1 MKILIADGSRVMRRI
16 VMRTLRQAGL
26 VGQEL
31 VEAAD
36 GHEGLRAVI
45 AEDPDLVLCDWDL
58 PGLDGLALLSTL
70 RARGNQVRFGL
81 LSASSSPEMVVRSAE
96 VGALFVIAKPPT
108 PESFRACLQ
117 LQEAAPGAEAPGG
130 GEEEG
135 QPGTQPTAVPSPKT
149 VRDLLEGLLGRDVE
163 VAVADPYAPEPGEVA
178 TLAVYVDGSLRAR
191 AVAVADLPFSAYAG
205 AAIGLLPAAGAEL
218 AIEERELTPMLQE
231 NLYEVLNVCAALLND
246 EGLPHLKLHAVYPAG
261 GASAPSDVVAFA
273 GVLGQRLDLVA
284 TVASYGTGRLSVVC
298 LG

>member
-26 VGQEL
+26 VGQDL
-31 VEAAD
+31 LEAAD
-36 GHEGLRAVI
+36 GYEVLRAVI
-45 AEDPDLVLCDWDL
+45 AEDPELVLCDWDL
-58 PGLDGLALLSTL
+58 PGLDGIALLSTL
-70 RARGNQVRFGL
+70 RARGYQVPFGL
-81 LSASSSPEMVVRSAE
+81 LSASSSPGMVVRSEEA
-96 VGALFVIAKPPT
+96 GALFVIAKPPT

-117 LQEAAPGAEAPGG
+117 LPGVPPAAGAPGG
-130 GEEEG
+130 EG
-135 QPGTQPTAVPSPKT
+135 VRHGTQTTAVPSPKA

-163 VAVADPYAPEPGEVA
+163 VAVAEPYAPESGERP

-191 AVAVADLPFSAYAG
+191 AVTVADLPFSAYAG
-205 AAIGLLPAAGAEL
+205 AAIGLVPAAGAEL
-218 AIEERELTPMLQE
+218 AIEERELTPMLHE

-261 GASAPSDVVAFA
+261 GAPAPSDVVAFA

>member
-36 GHEGLRAVI
+36 GYEALRAAI
-45 AEDPDLVLCDWDL
+45 AEDPDLLLCDWDL

-70 RARGNQVRFGL
+70 RARGDQVRFGL
-81 LSASSSPEMVVRSAE
+81 LSASSSPEMVVRSEEA
-96 VGALFVIAKPPT
+96 GALFVIAKPPT
-108 PESFRACLQ
+108 PESFRAWLQ
-117 LQEAAPGAEAPGG
+117 LPDVASGPGVP
-130 GEEEG
+130 EG
-135 QPGTQPTAVPSPKT
+135 VGADRSGNQPTAVPSPKA

-163 VAVADPYAPEPGEVA
+163 VAVADPFAPGPGEGA
-178 TLAVYVDGSLRAR
+178 TLGVYVDGSLRAR
-191 AVAVADLPFSAYAG
+191 AVTVADLHLSAYAG
-205 AAIGLLPAAGAEL
+205 AAIGLVPVVGAEV
-218 AIEERELTPMLQE
+218 AIEERELTPVLQE

-261 GASAPSDVVAFA
+261 GAPAPSDVVAFA
-273 GVLGQRLDLVA
+273 GVLGQRLDLVV

>member
-36 GHEGLRAVI
+36 GYEGLRAVI

-81 LSASSSPEMVVRSAE
+81 LSASSSPDMVVRSEEA
-96 VGALFVIAKPPT
+96 GALFVIAKPPT

-117 LQEAAPGAEAPGG
+117 LPGVASGAEAPVGS
-130 GEEEG
+130 EG
-135 QPGTQPTAVPSPKT
+135 DQPGTPSTAVPTPKA
-149 VRDLLEGLLGRDVE
+149 VRDLLQGLLGRDVD
-163 VAVADPYAPEPGEVA
+163 VSVADPFAPGPGEGA

-191 AVAVADLPFSAYAG
+191 AVTVADLPFSAYAG
-205 AAIGLLPAAGAEL
+205 AAIGLVPAAGAEL

-261 GASAPSDVVAFA
+261 GTSAPSDVVAFA